1 MGTTYETLDF
11 SWCVFKSL
19 QGRGHSYN
27 PYYLLWKPMQKQKT
41 PRKHGIT
48 LVEYTTNPITRISIG
63 ENIPINN
70 IKLSI
75 LFDKKN
81 SNIVVCISFD
91 IDTTSV
97 LGRWLKR
104 SFEWKL
110 TQNES
115 LKKNKT
121 SLELSTQP

>member
-1 MGTTYETLDF
+1 
-11 SWCVFKSL
+11 
-19 QGRGHSYN
+19 
-27 PYYLLWKPMQKQKT
+27 
-41 PRKHGIT
+41 
-48 LVEYTTNPITRISIG
+48 
-63 ENIPINN
+63 
-70 IKLSI
+70 